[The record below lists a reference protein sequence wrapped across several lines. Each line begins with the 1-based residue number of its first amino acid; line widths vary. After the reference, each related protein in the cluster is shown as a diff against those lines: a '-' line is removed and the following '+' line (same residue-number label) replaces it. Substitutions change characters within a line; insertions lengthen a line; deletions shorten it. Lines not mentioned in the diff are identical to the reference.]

1 MVPASLE
8 TSPPTIQAVALNA
21 ERQAILVA
29 AYLKQIDSLLKRDGL
44 PSVATGFPA
53 GYLLELG
60 AVLMLGHWDRKGLL
74 AFLPSDL
81 PAFADAVAELKRRA
95 VIGNFKLLDCIASQL
110 VRQVRQTWL
119 ERFAW
124 EAPNLLQADVVLG
137 DVDEDVLVEAVAQL
151 IWVNRHNF
159 SE

>member
-1 MVPASLE
+1 MVPASME
-8 TSPPTIQAVALNA
+8 TGAPVIQAVARNA
-21 ERQAILVA
+21 EHQAILVA
-29 AYLKQIDSLLKRDGL
+29 AFLNQVDPLLKRDGL

-60 AVLMLGHWDRKGLL
+60 AALTLGYWNRKGLL

-81 PAFADAVAELKRRA
+81 PAYADAVAELKSCA
-95 VIGNFKLLDCIASQL
+95 VIGRFQLLDCIASHL

-124 EAPNLLQADVVLG
+124 EAPNLLQADFVLG
-137 DVDEDVLVEAVAQL
+137 DVDEDVLVEAVAEFL
-151 IWVNRHNF
+151 WVNRHKC
-159 SE
+159 SK